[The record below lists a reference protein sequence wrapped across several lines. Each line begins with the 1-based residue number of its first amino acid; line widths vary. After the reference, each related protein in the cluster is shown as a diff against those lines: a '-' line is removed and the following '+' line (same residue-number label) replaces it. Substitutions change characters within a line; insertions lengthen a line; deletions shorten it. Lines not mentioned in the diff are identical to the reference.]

1 MASINRIANVTRWDL
16 ITNWKGYRSLAISF
30 TLAYVIGLCIMNWNC
45 RFSVLYT
52 QETFSV
58 LQWSG
63 IMIMNIAMLM
73 TFPCLISSFIS
84 AKQKKISYL
93 MLPASMTEKLLSRMV
108 ICFILFPIMLL
119 ACFFLGDLIHYLVMV
134 PWMPEGSTN
143 LAFFD
148 FFSHWHSIF
157 PSLVATNSNGETTY
171 MYFDFINVLLL
182 PTTYLF
188 MGGCLFTKRAI
199 IKTWGI
205 GIVALVM
212 FGLFMDNV
220 GAELLWN
227 WMHNIEPKKAAT
239 ITRWVANT
247 IALGM
252 NITFACVGYKH
263 FVNREIVKNRRFL

>member
-1 MASINRIANVTRWDL
+1 MASIKRIANVTRWDL

-45 RFSVLYT
+45 RFST

-58 LQWSG
+58 LQWGG
-63 IMIMNIAMLM
+63 IMSMSVAMLM

-84 AKQKKISYL
+84 DKQKKISYL
-93 MLPASMTEKLLSRMV
+93 MLPASMTEKLLSRMF

-119 ACFFLGDLIHYLVMV
+119 VCFFLGDLIHYLVII

-148 FFSHWHSIF
+148 FFSHWHSLF

-205 GIVALVM
+205 GIVVLVL
-212 FGLFMDNV
+212 FGMFMDKT
-220 GAELLWN
+220 GGHLLN
-227 WMHNIEPKKAAT
+227 SWMNTIGETNAAT
-239 ITRWVANT
+239 IARWGGNI

-252 NITFACVGYKH
+252 NITFAYVGYKH